1 MVPGVAEASYGLG
14 YLYENG
20 LGVEQN
26 TEEAIARYQLA
37 ADNGVE
43 AAREALDR
51 LTKE

>member
-1 MVPGVAEASYGLG
+1 MKQWTSFGLG

-26 TEEAIARYQLA
+26 VEEAIARYQLA
-37 ADNGVE
+37 ADNGIE
-43 AAREALDR
+43 AAQEALAR